1 MLELIFKIAYFIDRQ
16 LVGVV
21 ICFCVTFTRSEDK
34 WVWSKERKTD
44 LVQTNST
51 KISIAKP
58 ILNDAAVSES
68 SRKIDD
74 QITRLFE

>member
-1 MLELIFKIAYFIDRQ
+1 MVYFIDRQ
-16 LVGVV
+16 LVGIV
-21 ICFCVTFTRSEDK
+21 ICLCVTFTRSEDK

-44 LVQTNST
+44 LVQTDST
-51 KISIAKP
+51 KISVAKP